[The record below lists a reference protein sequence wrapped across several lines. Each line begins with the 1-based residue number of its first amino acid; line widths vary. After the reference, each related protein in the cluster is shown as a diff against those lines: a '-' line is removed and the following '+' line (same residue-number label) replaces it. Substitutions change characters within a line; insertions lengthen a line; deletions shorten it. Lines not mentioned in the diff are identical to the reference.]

1 MVYRYKIH
9 YIHENNIIII
19 LLSEGVED
27 KSAFAFLNEIKIQIL
42 SQYSIEELMN
52 TNGLQLNEG
61 KDILV
66 KKMRFYGAR
75 PCTTTKGELIDN
87 LNLAKGAVIENLETL
102 IERNDK
108 MELMVK
114 KSDNLKDFSNNLSAL
129 TVDISKREYERKNRY
144 VIVIFSLFLS
154 GFIIST
160 VFFIS
165 SLFI

>member
-102 IERNDK
+102 IERIYK

-144 VIVIFSLFLS
+144 VIVVI
-154 GFIIST
+154 
-160 VFFIS
+160 
-165 SLFI
+165 SLFIVILILIYIFAF